1 MDGLDAIDIWPE
13 ERRRRGVTDP
23 RVCPSIHG
31 AYHAM
36 TRRLQ
41 MVTREF
47 GLDPSEALVLD
58 QIQRMPGYAPVVI
71 RQALG
76 FHRSTLSS
84 ILDRLERGELIGRG
98 RDSWD
103 GRRAAIV
110 LTPVGEQLA
119 GVVDLVLT
127 DLEREL
133 RMFTSRADRRGAE
146 SVFAAM
152 VATTRPSGALD
163 L

>member
-1 MDGLDAIDIWPE
+1 MDELDSIDIWPE
-13 ERRRRGVTDP
+13 ERRRRGVSDP

-41 MVTREF
+41 VVTREF

-58 QIQRMPGYAPVVI
+58 QIRRMPGCAPVVT
-71 RQALG
+71 RHALG

-84 ILDRLERGELIGRG
+84 ILDRLEHGELIGRG

-103 GRRAAIV
+103 GRRASIV
-110 LTPVGEQLA
+110 LTPVGEHLA
-119 GVVDLVLT
+119 GAVDQALT
-127 DLEREL
+127 DLEQEIRT
-133 RMFTSRADRRGAE
+133 FTSRADRRGAE

-152 VATTRPSGALD
+152 VAATRPGGALD